1 MYIIL
6 QMALSNMNNDTITRL
21 FQMININNTSENELI
36 KIKANYATY
45 SKLQLIA
52 KQMLMLKKEAE
63 NVIENYNIN
72 IDLENIECNF
82 KKVPGS
88 YYYIYEKNN
97 NKILS
102 MISPEEGII
111 YDKFISKVYFDY
123 DNLFYII

>member
-1 MYIIL
+1 
-6 QMALSNMNNDTITRL
+6 MALSNMNNDTITRL
-21 FQMININNTSENELI
+21 FKMIHINESSDNDII

-45 SKLQLIA
+45 SKLELIA

-102 MISPEEGII
+102 MISPDEGII

-123 DNLFYII
+123 DNLFYRI

>member
-1 MYIIL
+1 MTNIRNDY
-6 QMALSNMNNDTITRL
+6 SN
-21 FQMININNTSENELI
+21 
-36 KIKANYATY
+36 YG
-45 SKLQLIA
+45 KLELIA
-52 KQMLMLKKEAE
+52 KQISFLQNEAV
-63 NVIENYNIN
+63 NIYNNHELNSDIN
-72 IDLENIECNF
+72 KIECNF

-123 DNLFYII
+123 DNLFYTV